1 MDSLNLDVSYEPM
14 DIDLSS
20 NSIKNMDDSY
30 CELEERKT
38 VSRSSSPISFIT
50 NFIKQEPVVENI
62 TPVPACDSES
72 KGFQNVK
79 KYHIIM
85 QPKKSVGS
93 CLLVKLSVLSV
104 LFACAFVYQV
114 NTFTCCEG
122 LDLTIMKDILSRKLY
137 GQKRAIELLS
147 RSLDVRAS
155 SKILFLYG
163 STGVGKTYA
172 TTLMF
177 EEVWNLTNVY
187 HYLMPSFMETFPDDL
202 LLGMSFC
209 KSSILIVDDLSRND
223 FHIKEHIKNVIE
235 KSEYLK
241 KNITVI
247 LIYNYDNIEKNFMKN
262 SNAAF
267 FEFELREAFSDID
280 AYKEFIKFEPLTE
293 EHLKLCIKHEL
304 GYYNVANMEQ
314 IVKNFNVTLD
324 GCKGVHTK
332 MKLLNV
338 V

>member
-1 MDSLNLDVSYEPM
+1 MDSQNLDVSYEPM

-20 NSIKNMDDSY
+20 NSIKNMDDTH
-30 CELEERKT
+30 CEPEDGKT
-38 VSRSSSPISFIT
+38 ISRSSSPITFLTSL
-50 NFIKQEPVVENI
+50 IKQEPVMVNI
-62 TPVPACDSES
+62 TPVPVCDSEA
-72 KGFQNVK
+72 KDFQNVK

-85 QPKKSVGS
+85 QPKNTVGS
-93 CLLVKLSVLSV
+93 CLLVKLSVLFV
-104 LFACAFVYQV
+104 LFACALVYQ
-114 NTFTCCEG
+114 NTSTCCEG
-122 LDLTIMKDILSRKLY
+122 LDTTNMKDTLSRKLY
-137 GQKRAIELLS
+137 GQKRAIDLLS
-147 RSLDVRAS
+147 RSLDARAR

-163 STGVGKTYA
+163 GTGVGKTYA

-177 EEVWNLTNVY
+177 EEVWNSTNVY

-223 FHIKEHIKNVIE
+223 YHIKEHIQNAIE

-247 LIYNYDNIEKNFMKN
+247 LIYNYDNIENNFMKS
-262 SNAAF
+262 SNVAF

-304 GYYNVANMEQ
+304 GSYNMANMEQ

-338 V
+338 L

>member
-1 MDSLNLDVSYEPM
+1 MDSQNLDVSYEPM
-14 DIDLSS
+14 DMDLSS
-20 NSIKNMDDSY
+20 NSIKNMDDTH

-38 VSRSSSPISFIT
+38 VSRSSSPIIFIT
-50 NFIKQEPVVENI
+50 NLIKQEPIIEKNI
-62 TPVPACDSES
+62 TPVSGSQA

-85 QPKKSVGS
+85 QPKKTVAS
-93 CLLVKLSVLSV
+93 CLLVKLSVLFV

-122 LDLTIMKDILSRKLY
+122 LDVTKMKDTLSRKLY

-147 RSLDVRAS
+147 RALDVQAS
-155 SKILFLYG
+155 TKILFLYG
-163 STGVGKTYA
+163 GTGVGKTYA

-187 HYLMPSFMETFPDDL
+187 HYLMPSFMEIFPEDL

-209 KSSILIVDDLSRND
+209 ESSIVIVDDLSRND
-223 FHIKEHIKNVIE
+223 FHIKDHIKNVIE

-247 LIYNYDNIEKNFMKN
+247 LIYNYDNIEKNFMKY

-267 FEFELREAFSDID
+267 FDFELREAFSDLD
-280 AYKEFIKFEPLTE
+280 AYKEFIKFEPLTA
-293 EHLKLCIKHEL
+293 EHLKLCIKDEL
-304 GYYNVANMEQ
+304 GYNNVANMEQ

-332 MKLLNV
+332 MKLFNV
-338 V
+338 L

>member
-1 MDSLNLDVSYEPM
+1 MDSQNLDVSYEPM
-14 DIDLSS
+14 DVDLSS
-20 NSIKNMDDSY
+20 NTIKNMDDTHS
-30 CELEERKT
+30 EPEDRKT
-38 VSRSSSPISFIT
+38 ISRSSSPITFFT
-50 NFIKQEPVVENI
+50 TLIKQEPVMENMN
-62 TPVPACDSES
+62 PVSVCDSEA

-85 QPKKSVGS
+85 QPKKTIGS
-93 CLLVKLSVLSV
+93 CLLVKLSVLFV
-104 LFACAFVYQV
+104 LFACALVYQ

-122 LDLTIMKDILSRKLY
+122 LDTTNMKEILSRQLY
-137 GQKRAIELLS
+137 GQKRAIELIS
-147 RSLDVRAS
+147 RSLDARVN

-163 STGVGKTYA
+163 GTGVGKTYA

-177 EEVWNLTNVY
+177 EEVWNMTNVY

-223 FHIKEHIKNVIE
+223 FHIKEHIKNVID

-247 LIYNYDNIEKNFMKN
+247 LIYNYDNIEKNLMKN

-293 EHLKLCIKHEL
+293 DHLKLCITYEL
-304 GYYNVANMEQ
+304 GYHNVANMEQ

-338 V
+338 F